1 MPVDQGE
8 NLAAIWL
15 AANWLKELSLLN
27 FVLLMVLIVCIGALI
42 WMRRRSLTS
51 ITQALSVIAGAM
63 AIPVHGRSISYLSE
77 ELERARRYQRTLTV
91 AVARVQNGTGR
102 AGKSN
107 GIGNRASAPGVF
119 SSALVTYSVLACIV
133 RRMLRANDAISYDLT
148 LNGCVLLLVEI
159 DRTRAIRC
167 LERIQKLIHDRAEL
181 ELSIGIA
188 EYPADGYTLEE
199 LIKTAENSCSSQ
211 HAGTVA
217 TLASAR
223 SSNLAQVPVIA
234 KSDHGH

>member
-1 MPVDQGE
+1 
-8 NLAAIWL
+8 
-15 AANWLKELSLLN
+15 
-27 FVLLMVLIVCIGALI
+27 
-42 WMRRRSLTS
+42 
-51 ITQALSVIAGAM
+51 M
-63 AIPVHGRSISYLSE
+63 AIPVQGRSVSYISE

-91 AVARVQNGTGR
+91 AVARVQNGAR

-107 GIGNRASAPGVF
+107 GKGNGAYGPILF

-133 RRMLRANDAISYDLT
+133 RRMLRANDAISYDVT

-159 DRTRAIRC
+159 DRVRAIQC

-181 ELSIGIA
+181 ELGIGIA

-211 HAGTVA
+211 HAGSVS
-217 TLASAR
+217 TLASA
-223 SSNLAQVPVIA
+223 SQTCAVLS
-234 KSDHGH
+234 